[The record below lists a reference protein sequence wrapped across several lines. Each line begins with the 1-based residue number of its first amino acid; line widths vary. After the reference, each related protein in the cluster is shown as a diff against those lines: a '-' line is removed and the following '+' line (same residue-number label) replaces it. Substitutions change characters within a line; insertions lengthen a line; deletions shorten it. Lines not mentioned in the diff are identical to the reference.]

1 MAKPILEDQ
10 AVDYSKPFVVE
21 FTYRDANGIK
31 RSVVKETYPL
41 KQSVKNMEDR
51 GQRAPWDQEVQ

>member
-21 FTYRDANGIK
+21 FTYRDANRGLGGRRFG
-31 RSVVKETYPL
+31 RSMRFIALLIFRPVT
-41 KQSVKNMEDR
+41 SR
-51 GQRAPWDQEVQ
+51 

>member
-21 FTYRDANGIK
+21 FTYRDADGVK
-31 RSVVKETYPL
+31 RYVEKLTHPL
-41 KQSVKNMEDR
+41 KSMVRRLAESES
-51 GQRAPWDQEVQ
+51 RAPWDQEVR